1 MVMTIS
7 SSGPV
12 LLQTRE
18 DDKTVVKP
26 YGETCPKNTNFAT
39 KIADMNGI
47 KLIFV
52 VLLQI
57 QL

>member
-39 KIADMNGI
+39 KIADKKI
-47 KLIFV
+47 TPPFCKKKWPPF
-52 VLLQI
+52 
-57 QL
+57 